1 MIKKLRDGVKV
12 LGDGE
17 LTKALTVRAHKFSAQ
32 GPGEGSPASAARP
45 KSSRASA
52 TRRVDRCCRAS
63 GTSGTSRTS
72 GRGCCSP
79 SACWPSTAWA
89 TTSPRPGINAQALID
104 FFEQNRAN
112 WFGLVDMFSGGNLAQ
127 GHRLRARDHAVHLGL
142 DHPAAPH
149 RGLALPGEAVQGRR
163 ARPPQDHPV
172 HALRHG
178 AALDRAVAGHRRL
191 PGADDAQPAV
201 PDRREPRAS
210 ASSS

>member
-1 MIKKLRDGVKV
+1 M
-12 LGDGE
+12 
-17 LTKALTVRAHKFSAQ
+17 RAHKFSARKAQEKITGPRRQ
-32 GPGEGSPASAARP
+32 GRGHREGVAGAREP
-45 KSSRASA
+45 
-52 TRRVDRCCRAS
+52 RCCRAS

-72 GRGCCSP
+72 GRGCSSP
-79 SACWPSTAWA
+79 SACWRSTAWG
-89 TTSPRPGINAQALID
+89 TTSPR
-104 FFEQNRAN
+104 RASTPRPSSTSSSRTAPN

-149 RGLALPGEAVQGRR
+149 RGLALPGEALQGRR

-178 AALDRAVAGHRRL
+178 GALHRPVAGHRRL
-191 PGADDAQPAV
+191 PGADDPGPAV
-201 PDRREPRAS
+201 PASSRTPAS